1 MSTPLIKD
9 DRLKEVQWKD
19 LLYLTRREIAME
31 ILLSLPWLVGSCV
44 LAYFHLYLPALVCSF
59 FFFLTGLRQ
68 SHNAQHYT
76 MGISNRATEWFLFF
90 LSSTMMASMHA
101 VKYNHIQHHKH
112 PLSEK
117 DVEARSAKMKWW
129 KAIMTGPYFIILI
142 HRHAMQYANKF
153 IKRWIFFEVSV
164 ILLIFFITYF
174 IIRIDW
180 ITYHVTVMIVGECF
194 TSFFA
199 VWTVHHDCDSD
210 ELHSRT
216 LRGSLITKI
225 FYNMFYHTEHH
236 LFPKVPTCHLPE
248 LAERIDKVMPEIK
261 DKTVL

>member
-1 MSTPLIKD
+1 MSAQLIKD
-9 DRLKEVQWKD
+9 YRLKNVKWKD
-19 LLYLTRREIAME
+19 LQHLTRREIATE
-31 ILLSLPWLVGSCV
+31 IVLSLPWLFGSCV
-44 LAYFHLYLPALVCSF
+44 LAYFQLYIPALICSF

-76 MGISNRATEWFLFF
+76 VGISKRATEWFLFF

-117 DVEARSAKMKWW
+117 DVEAMSAKMKWW
-129 KAIMTGPYFIILI
+129 KAIMAGPYFIIMI
-142 HRHAMQYANKF
+142 HKHAMFYANKF
-153 IKRWIFFEVSV
+153 IKRWIIFEVSV
-164 ILLIFFITYF
+164 ILFIFFITYF

-180 ITYHVTVMIVGECF
+180 ITYHVSVMIIGECF

-199 VWTVHHDCDSD
+199 VWTVHHDCDS
-210 ELHSRT
+210 EQLHSRT
-216 LRGSLITKI
+216 LRGAVITKI

-248 LAERIDKVMPEIK
+248 LAARIDRVMPEIK
-261 DKTVL
+261 NKRVL